1 MLKKIKKIISR
12 DFFKNVL
19 TLMTGTAIAQIITVT
34 TIPILSRL
42 FTPEEFGVFAVFLSL
57 TSLITSISAG
67 RYELAIMLP
76 KKNINAYHV
85 LIISIWFVFI
95 STIISFIILFVF
107 FKPISELF
115 EFENYRY
122 FVFLV
127 PISIFFQGTYKVFN
141 NWFSRFKN
149 FKDIS
154 FSKVV
159 KTFTGTGSK
168 ISLSYINFGA
178 LGLAIGDTTS
188 HFFASLFLLIKNK
201 KSQTADYKIDA
212 KLLKQELKE
221 YKDFPLFSMPM
232 AFLNSVS
239 TNVLVYF
246 LTIAFNSTIVGLYS
260 QANKVIN
267 FPLTFLSNS
276 FTSVFYQ
283 KITTTNKKIQLY
295 MYSYLSSFFI
305 ATIILL
311 PIVFFGEQLFCFV
324 LGNKWEY
331 SGHIAKLLVPLAVAG
346 FATRNTSSI
355 FLYLNL
361 QRLTLIWQVIYLTVA
376 VSIFYFFKG
385 KELEEILL
393 IFSFWGAFMYI
404 GLAFVGYKR
413 LKQKD

>member
-1 MLKKIKKIISR
+1 
-12 DFFKNVL
+12 
-19 TLMTGTAIAQIITVT
+19 MTGTAVAQIITIAA
-34 TIPILSRL
+34 IPVLSRL
-42 FTPEEFGVFAVFLSL
+42 FPPDDFGVFAVFLSL

-85 LIISIWFVFI
+85 LIISVWFVFI
-95 STIISFIILFVF
+95 STILSFIILFVF
-107 FKPISELF
+107 FKPLSELL
-115 EFENYRY
+115 EFENYR
-122 FVFLV
+122 FFIFLV

-159 KTFTGTGSK
+159 KSITGTGSK
-168 ISLSYINFGA
+168 ISLSFINFGA
-178 LGLAIGDTTS
+178 LGLAHGETIS
-188 HFFASLFLLIKNK
+188 HFFASLFLLIQNK
-201 KSQTADYKIDA
+201 RGQTFDYKLDA
-212 KLLKQELKE
+212 KLLKREFKK

-232 AFLNSVS
+232 AFLNSIS

-267 FPLTFLSNS
+267 FPLAFLSNS

-283 KITTTNKKIQLY
+283 KLTTTNEKIKLY
-295 MYSYLSSFFI
+295 LYSYLSSFFI

-311 PIVFFGEQLFCFV
+311 PIVFWGEELFSFV
-324 LGNKWEY
+324 LGNKWEF
-331 SGHIAKLLVPLAVAG
+331 SGHIAKLLIPLAVAG
-346 FATRNTSSI
+346 FATRNTSSV

-361 QRLTLIWQVIYLTVA
+361 QKLTLIWQIIYLSVA
-376 VSIFYFFKG
+376 VSIFYFLKG
-385 KELEEILL
+385 KNLDEILL
-393 IFSFWGAFMYI
+393 IFSFLGAFLYI

-413 LKQKD
+413 LKQMN